1 MRNRFVLT
9 TQKTSV
15 KGITIQQD
23 SVKSFVECYVM
34 VEYHN
39 MFRIFHKTLLR
50 LRHDQLIKVINHF
63 NIFCKIFS
71 LIRNQKIFTH
81 SETLQ
86 ARLVGGSNELEGTVE
101 VNYNGTWGTVCSG
114 SRWDIRTAD
123 VICKM
128 LGHKLAISAPRR
140 AHFGHGNGEIILGN
154 VYCKG
159 TETNIGYCNHDPYS
173 DSVDPSLIC
182 LNHFDDAGVACS
194 SGLV

>member
-39 MFRIFHKTLLR
+39 MFRIFHKTLL
-50 LRHDQLIKVINHF
+50 II

-71 LIRNQKIFTH
+71 LIRNQNLFIH

-140 AHFGHGNGEIILGN
+140 AHFGQGTGEIILGN

-159 TETNIGYCNHDPYS
+159 TETNIGYCNHDPYT
-173 DSVDPSLIC
+173 DSVDPNLIC